1 MEERTGVVTMQGNAL
16 TLCGPEIKVG
26 ATAPDFTVL
35 NASLQPVKLSD
46 FKGQVKVISTI
57 PSIDTGVCAMQT
69 RYFNKEAAELK
80 DVAILTMSC
89 DLPFALGRFCGAEG
103 IDKVQ
108 TLSDHM
114 ATEFGLKYG
123 FLIKELRLLNRGIVV
138 IDRNDK
144 VVYVEYVKENTEL
157 PDFDAALEA
166 VKAAL

>member
-1 MEERTGVVTMQGNAL
+1 MEERKGVVTMQGNAL

-35 NASLQPVKLSD
+35 DATLKLVKLSD
-46 FKGQVKVISTI
+46 YNGKVKIISTI

-69 RYFNKEAAELK
+69 RRFNQEATALK
-80 DVAILTMSC
+80 DVVILTISC

-103 IDKVQ
+103 IDKVI
-108 TLSDHM
+108 TLSDHKD
-114 ATEFGLKYG
+114 TDFGLKYG

-138 IDRNDK
+138 IDRDNK

-157 PDFDAALEA
+157 PDFDAAF
-166 VKAAL
+166 AALKKL